1 MPVATPSAFGQH
13 AQNAKK
19 SVIFFNF
26 GKLIASGTS
35 LSSSV
40 YRAHFKNSVCLFA
53 RLHEEC

>member
-40 YRAHFKNSVCLFA
+40 YRAHFKNSVCIADAGL
-53 RLHEEC
+53 